1 MQIDELPAGEQTQHP
16 DLDMNQV
23 VGTHDILMLCFDTLR
38 YDVSKGGRRGRK
50 NAGTEQSRRR
60 MGKKDMRREI
70 SLTRLILPSL
80 PDFCLLR
87 RNLIRYVA
95 VSGCFSPC
103 KLVQDVFRLR
113 EVIRLQEATFV
124 QSLANVGYET
134 ICIGGVNFFS
144 KRNELGRVFPG
155 YFTKSY
161 WLPTFGCTAPDS
173 TEKQIDFAL
182 KKLENYPEDKRI
194 LCISIFL
201 LFIIRTVI
209 MWKAR

>member
-1 MQIDELPAGEQTQHP
+1 MK
-16 DLDMNQV
+16 
-23 VGTHDILMLCFDTLR
+23 R
-38 YDVSKGGRRGRK
+38 
-50 NAGTEQSRRR
+50 
-60 MGKKDMRREI
+60 
-70 SLTRLILPSL
+70 
-80 PDFCLLR
+80 
-87 RNLIRYVA
+87 
-95 VSGCFSPC
+95 
-103 KLVQDVFRLR
+103 
-113 EVIRLQEATFV
+113 
-124 QSLANVGYET
+124 

-194 LCISIFL
+194 FSISIFL

-209 MWKAR
+209 MWKAK